1 VLALISTALLVA
13 VALMVPATLLV
24 LTVPARPLR
33 PSLATTLTS
42 ASVAGVLVGTAAL
55 ALGGVLG
62 AGAPRSLAVAV
73 LLGASLV
80 AWAPAID
87 AWDLRGLTTWALGVD
102 VVVAFLA
109 YVAAWI
115 LYAGLGLW
123 GMLAGAVL
131 VLAEAFVLLIGLGH
145 LWDFVDVLSHQ
156 HRHRGQKHGGWA
168 RPVRRGALVLA
179 TAVLAVGGFVAFA
192 SPVGGPDLVGLPRAP
207 VPPTQPTQPTQPTVL
222 GGGRPLVP
230 LSSSSRSVGGIPTAV
245 RLGTTALPTSS
256 SSAVGSPT
264 SAGSS
269 TTGPGSASTDPSS
282 PTTIVPSTPP
292 STTSQPTR
300 APSSSPTTGSTTPG
314 PSSDPTSSPPTSDP
328 TSGPTHT
335 HPTHPSHSSKPTDS
349 TGPPTPSGPACGSDC

>member
-1 VLALISTALLVA
+1 MLALSSTALLVA

-24 LTVPARPLR
+24 LTVPARSLR
-33 PSLATTLTS
+33 PPLSTTLTS

-62 AGAPRSLAVAV
+62 AGVPRSLAVAV

-80 AWAPAID
+80 AWAPAVG
-87 AWDLRGLTTWALGVD
+87 AWDLRGLATWALGVD
-102 VVVAFLA
+102 VVAAFLA

-131 VLAEAFVLLIGLGH
+131 VLVEAFVLLVGLGH
-145 LWDFVDVLSHQ
+145 LWDFVDVLSHH
-156 HRHRGQKHGGWA
+156 HRHRGQKHGVWA
-168 RPVRRGALVLA
+168 PPVRRGALVLA

-207 VPPTQPTQPTQPTVL
+207 VRATPPTQSTVL

-256 SSAVGSPT
+256 SPAVGSPT

-269 TTGPGSASTDPSS
+269 TPGPGSASTDPAS
-282 PTTIVPSTPP
+282 PTTLVPSTPP
-292 STTSQPTR
+292 STTSPPTR
-300 APSSSPTTGSTTPG
+300 APSSSPTTGSTTPRA
-314 PSSDPTSSPPTSDP
+314 SSDPTSSPPTSDP

-349 TGPPTPSGPACGSDC
+349 TGPPTPSGPDCGSGC